1 MTKTMPQSM
10 PTKQAWTR
18 DRWLALSLAVLVALI
33 PIAGLAIPAWLLHR
47 HYDFH
52 IADMGNKI
60 ARYKRA
66 NDARPK
72 LAEKLDELK
81 AKDARKY
88 YLKGAT
94 SALAG
99 AELQDM
105 VKSTIES
112 NGGRLNTIQLATPK
126 EEGGYRQVTVNVQ
139 VSATNPNLRRILH
152 ALEVTQPY
160 LFVDTL
166 TVRSYIPGNFKAAPG
181 FEPDLNIQMDVSA
194 FAVAP
199 PPTTAAHPPA
209 GKPS

>member
-1 MTKTMPQSM
+1 MTKTM

-18 DRWLALSLAVLVALI
+18 DRWLALGLAVLVVLI
-33 PIAGLAIPAWLLHR
+33 PIAGLAVPAWLLHR

-52 IADMGNKI
+52 IADIGNKI

-66 NDARPK
+66 NDTRPK
-72 LAEKLDELK
+72 LVEKLDQLK
-81 AKDARKY
+81 AKNARKY

-112 NGGRLNTIQLATPK
+112 NGGRLNTIQLAAPK
-126 EEGGYRQVTVNVQ
+126 EEGEYRQVAVNVQ
-139 VSATNPNLRRILH
+139 ISATNPNLRRILH
-152 ALEVTQPY
+152 ALEATQPY

-166 TVRSYIPGNFKAAPG
+166 TVRSYIPANFKAAPG
-181 FEPDLNIQMDVSA
+181 FEPDLSIQMDVSA
-194 FAVAP
+194 FVMVTPPAPAVPA
-199 PPTTAAHPPA
+199 PA